1 MQAAGDMTAA
11 SKTSHKSY
19 RVSLSLQFIDDA
31 LESRSDVRGYAGG
44 RTRFCPHY
52 SGSVMRPEVG
62 YPAVMPVTSMMR
74 VPNIMPNMMNAVV
87 SLNVMRAMLVMP
99 VSRLG

>member
-62 YPAVMPVTSMMR
+62 YPAVMPVMPI